1 MVDPTARTASGG
13 PDETERGPSDGV
25 AISALVDTVSDYAIF
40 LLDRDGV
47 VTSWNAGAQR
57 LKGYRPD
64 EIVGRHF
71 SAFYLPADVA
81 RGKPARALA
90 EARRAGRVEDE
101 GWRLR
106 KDGTRFWASVV
117 ITAVNGPDGSL
128 MGYGKVTRDL
138 TERKQ
143 SEDALRGALELER
156 AAGRR
161 LRDLDQLR
169 SDVVAIVAHDL
180 DAPVRTARGLT
191 SALLQDW
198 ATTTE
203 GERRDIVERID
214 RRLDSLA
221 GLVNQVLDLARIEAR
236 ALTLE
241 VEVVDVVELVRRVTD
256 DVVDGDARPRVMIDL
271 PDDLPPVCVD
281 ERRTWQVL
289 ANLVSNALK
298 FSGDEPVAI
307 RATVEGDHVV
317 VSVLDHGP
325 GISAADQDLLF
336 QRFSRLPEGQE
347 RAPGVGIGLFM
358 ARAFTE
364 AQGGVLRIVSRI
376 GEGSTF
382 SATLPVARDQP

>member
-1 MVDPTARTASGG
+1 MVDPTARTASGRAG
-13 PDETERGPSDGV
+13 DSDRGPTDGV
-25 AISALVDTVSDYAIF
+25 AITALVDSVSEYAIF
-40 LLDRDGV
+40 LLDPDGM
-47 VTSWNAGAQR
+47 VTSWNPGAER

-81 RGKPARALA
+81 RGKPAWALA

-101 GWRLR
+101 GWRQR

-117 ITAVNGPDGSL
+117 ITAINGPDGSL
-128 MGYGKVTRDL
+128 LGYGKVTRDL

-143 SEDALRGALELER
+143 SEDALRSALELER

-191 SALLQDW
+191 AALLEDW
-198 ATTTE
+198 TTTSE
-203 GERRDIVERID
+203 AERREIVERIE

-236 ALTLE
+236 ALPIA

-256 DVVDGDARPRVMIDL
+256 DVVDGDARPRVTIDL

-298 FSGDEPVAI
+298 FSGEQVVVISA
-307 RATVEGDHVV
+307 AVEGDHVV

-358 ARAFTE
+358 ARAFAE
-364 AQGGVLRIVSRI
+364 AQGGALRIVSLV

-382 SATLPVARDQP
+382 SATLPIARDSP